1 MDFATLETLR
11 LKHPAWRLLVADH
24 ASLIVSF
31 LHRVFVESNARA
43 TPQRELVLR
52 LDDHLHALRE
62 RRGEAA
68 FPRSAGAYLD
78 EWAADSAGWLRKF
91 YPPDTDEPHFDLT
104 PAAERAIRWLSQLTE
119 QPFVGT
125 ESRLLTVFHLLQEMT
140 EGTEPDPEARLV
152 ELERR
157 KAEVEAEIAR
167 VRAGHL
173 DLMDES
179 ALKDR
184 FQQMSDTARGLLSD
198 FRALED
204 GFHALDRRVRERI
217 ATWEGTRGELLE
229 TVLGERDAIN
239 GSDQGRSFRAFW
251 DFLMSPERKE
261 SLTRNLE
268 RVLAHPAIQSLQPDS
283 RLPRIHFDWLEA
295 GEHTQRTV
303 ARLSGQLRRFLDD
316 RVWLENRRI
325 LQVLRGIEKHALA
338 VRTRPPTVPLMSLD
352 ELAPTLELPLERPMY
367 SPPART
373 RMADEEVLE
382 ATEDV
387 PSEALFN
394 LAFIDKARLKTH
406 VREAL
411 QSREQISLAEL
422 VREHPLQHGLA
433 ELVVYLSLASE
444 DRRSSVDEA
453 RTQELFWTDASG
465 HPRRATLPL
474 VLFLR

>member
-11 LKHPAWRLLVADH
+11 LKHPAWRLLVAGN
-24 ASLIVSF
+24 ASLIASF
-31 LHRVFVESNARA
+31 LHRVFVASNAREV
-43 TPQRELVLR
+43 PQRELALR
-52 LDDHLHALRE
+52 LEDHLHVLRE
-62 RRGEAA
+62 QRGETA
-68 FPRSAGAYLD
+68 FPRGAGVYLD

-91 YPPDTDEPHFDLT
+91 YPPGTDEPHFDLT
-104 PAAERAIRWLSQLTE
+104 PAAERAIRWLGQLTE

-140 EGTEPDPEARLV
+140 EGTEPDPGARLA

-157 KAEVEAEIAR
+157 KSELESEMAR

-173 DLMDES
+173 DLLDES

-204 GFHALDRRVRERI
+204 HFHALDRRVRERI

-229 TVLGERDAIN
+229 TVLGERDAI
-239 GSDQGRSFRAFW
+239 SDSVQGRSFRAFW
-251 DFLMSPERKE
+251 DFLMSPEHKDI
-261 SLTRNLE
+261 LTKNLE
-268 RVLAHPAIQSLQPDS
+268 RILGHPAIQAMQPDP
-283 RLPRIHFDWLEA
+283 RLLRIHFDWLEA

-316 RVWLENRRI
+316 RVWKENRRI

-338 VRTRPPTVPLMSLD
+338 LRASPPEGSFMELD
-352 ELAPTLELPLERPMY
+352 DLAPTVELPLERPLY
-367 SPPART
+367 SPPSRA

-382 ATEDV
+382 ATEAV
-387 PSEALFN
+387 PSDALFN
-394 LAFIDKARLKTH
+394 LAYIDKTRLRAN
-406 VREAL
+406 VRQAL
-411 QSREQISLAEL
+411 VDREQVSLAEL
-422 VREHPLQHGLA
+422 VRSHPLEHGLA
-433 ELVVYLSLASE
+433 ELVTYLSLASE
-444 DRRSSVDEA
+444 DRKASVDES
-453 RTQELFWTDASG
+453 RTQELFWTDARG
-465 HPRRATLPL
+465 LPRRATLPL

>member
-11 LKHPAWRLLVADH
+11 LKHPAWRLLVAGN
-24 ASLIVSF
+24 ASLIASF
-31 LHRVFVESNARA
+31 LHRVFVASNARA
-43 TPQRELVLR
+43 IPRRELVLR
-52 LDDHLHALRE
+52 LEDHLHALRE
-62 RRGEAA
+62 QRGETA
-68 FPRSAGAYLD
+68 FPRGAGAYLD

-140 EGTEPDPEARLV
+140 EGTEPDPGARLA

-157 KAEVEAEIAR
+157 KSELEAEMAR

-173 DLMDES
+173 ELLDES

-204 GFHALDRRVRERI
+204 SFHALDRRVRERI

-229 TVLGERDAIN
+229 TVLGERDAIS

-251 DFLMSPERKE
+251 DFLMSPERKDV
-261 SLTRNLE
+261 LTKNLE
-268 RVLAHPAIQSLQPDS
+268 RILAHPAIQSLQPDP
-283 RLPRIHFDWLEA
+283 RLLRIHFDWLEA

-316 RVWLENRRI
+316 RVWWENRRI

-338 VRTRPPTVPLMSLD
+338 LRTRPPEGSFMELD
-352 ELAPTLELPLERPMY
+352 DLAPTLELPLERPLY
-367 SPPART
+367 SPPARAH
-373 RMADEEVLE
+373 MADEEVLE
-382 ATEDV
+382 ATEEV
-387 PSEALFN
+387 PSDALFN
-394 LAFIDKARLKTH
+394 LAYIDKARLRAN
-406 VREAL
+406 VRQAL
-411 QSREQISLAEL
+411 VEREQVSLAEL
-422 VREHPLQHGLA
+422 VRTHPLEHGLA

-444 DRRSSVDEA
+444 DRRASVDES
-453 RTQELFWTDASG
+453 RTQELFWTDARG
-465 HPRRATLPL
+465 LPRRATLPL